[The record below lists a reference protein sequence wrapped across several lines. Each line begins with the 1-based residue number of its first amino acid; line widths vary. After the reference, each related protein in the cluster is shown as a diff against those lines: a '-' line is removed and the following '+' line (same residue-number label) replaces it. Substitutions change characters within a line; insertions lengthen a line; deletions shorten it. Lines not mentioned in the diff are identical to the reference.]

1 MRWISHELVTGVLV
15 YAFTG
20 GNAICAAAACAGS
33 LVPDAIEGRVPRD
46 PRGKMRWER
55 SHRAISHWFVPYCL
69 GAGSGFA
76 AWLVTEHSAITP
88 AGMVLA
94 LICGRNR
101 GTLFLIAGFVFL
113 GALFHI
119 GEDALCGCVPSFNP
133 GKRMGVRLFSVGSV
147 REQLITAFVVA
158 SFVIVC
164 LKGVLW

>member
-1 MRWISHELVTGVLV
+1 MAL
-15 YAFTG
+15 
-20 GNAICAAAACAGS
+20 
-33 LVPDAIEGRVPRD
+33 
-46 PRGKMRWER
+46 
-55 SHRAISHWFVPYCL
+55 
-69 GAGSGFA
+69 
-76 AWLVTEHSAITP
+76 TEHSAVTP

-101 GTLFLIAGFVFL
+101 GTLFSIAGFVFL

-133 GKRMGVRLFSVGSV
+133 GKRMGMRLFSVGSV
-147 REQLITAFVVA
+147 QEQLITAFIVG